1 MLWGRPLKNP
11 AKLCIIFDWYKSAL
25 LSTLFVRDIF
35 HSTAILKK
43 AGTTHG
49 NLLYI
54 NKQLA

>member
-11 AKLCIIFDWYKSAL
+11 EKLCIIFDWYKSAL
-25 LSTLFVRDIF
+25 LRNYTFF